1 MMEIIGVAALLII
14 LLFAMAYGMIQCFIM
29 GFNLGRLAMYEGMNN
44 RKPSESIPQKAEK
57 PKAGKLGPR
66 VPIPGDDLNLD
77 FSTPQGVYDEP
88 RLP

>member
-14 LLFAMAYGMIQCFIM
+14 LLFAMAYGMIQCFVM

-44 RKPSESIPQKAEK
+44 KKPSQEILKKTEKEK
-57 PKAGKLGPR
+57 PGKFGLR
-66 VPIPGDDLNLD
+66 VPVPSDDLNLD
-77 FSTPQGVYDEP
+77 FSSPQGVYDEP